1 MAAGRMKA
9 GAKLGCHLRNR
20 GRKDRFRCR
29 LFGIFLCLLICGHA
43 VSAQNLDQLSEAVRN
58 GDIEQKR
65 SALFEI
71 RNLRSPDASR
81 AAISGLTDPSPV
93 IRASAAASV
102 IFLPRDEAVNVL
114 VPLLTDREPFVRKES
129 AYALGSVGSTKASPP
144 LVRVVQRDKDLEVK
158 AAAAVALGYSG
169 DLGAIEPLVAVL
181 GERPSES
188 IEFLRRSAARSI
200 GQIARIVN
208 SGGPYEVTPQN
219 FLPDKY
225 KSVEG
230 NAASAGSPIFAA
242 AVRVLI
248 TVAENKNEAADTRR
262 EAAYSLGAI
271 GDVSAVKTLE
281 GLEASQDPYMA
292 AIANEALLMIRTYQ
306 SR

>member
-1 MAAGRMKA
+1 MKA
-9 GAKLGCHLRNR
+9 HAKLDGNLRNR
-20 GRKDRFRCR
+20 GRKDRFSCR
-29 LFGIFLCLLICGHA
+29 LFGVFLCLLICGHV
-43 VSAQNLDQLSEAVRN
+43 VSAQNLEQLSEAVRN
-58 GDIEQKR
+58 GDVEQKR

-71 RNLRSPDASR
+71 RNLRSAEASR
-81 AAISGLTDPSPV
+81 AAISGLTDPSPIV
-93 IRASAAASV
+93 RASAAASV
-102 IFLPRDEAVNVL
+102 SFLPKDEVVNVL

-129 AYALGSVGSTKASPP
+129 AYALGSVGSPKAGPP
-144 LVRVVQRDKDLEVK
+144 LVKVVQRDKDLEVR

-169 DLGAIEPLVAVL
+169 DREAIEPLVAVL
-181 GERPSES
+181 RERPSEKN
-188 IEFLRRSAARSI
+188 EFLRRSAARSI
-200 GQIARIVN
+200 GQIARIIN

-230 NAASAGSPIFAA
+230 DAASARSPAFNAA
-242 AVRVLI
+242 IKVLI
-248 TVAENKNEAADTRR
+248 AVAENKNESADTRR

-281 GLEASQDPYMA
+281 GLEASQDPYLA
-292 AIANEALLMIRTYQ
+292 AIANEALLMIRTYH